1 MTNQFKRWE
10 FVFVPSFNLIT
21 IDLVLR
27 GLILSFS
34 FPLILNGESIPFDD
48 LVLLLVL
55 NIITSVIILN
65 VARRNRKAIEAFLEM
80 RLISESINI
89 IDQKIG
95 YNQVNVQTRL
105 WKLRSNYKLVG
116 IFLLSP
122 LLAALPLLFDNYN
135 SFKVVL
141 FIVMFICQ
149 ACFLFFYR
157 DNFISKKIISIKL
170 NGEKYNPG
178 KRDEVIKFLNRNS
191 VRNVM
196 KYLSDA
202 NDIIILDLQTKIKI
216 YRERL
221 ENISFEAI
229 FLGALT
235 FATFGQLIGSLD
247 KKLSDFINECLYK
260 NKILNDLTFNEKEL
274 LSLIIL
280 GSLLSSVF
288 YVVLLLKR
296 FAILKSIEFAQL
308 KIELANSWN
317 AREEYHVVNIDESNL
332 NTAMKF
338 TEQIQIELSNANKI
352 CSEIYSNL
360 NILTFMRL
368 LGLGSF
374 FFVLLVSAK
383 LLHPDIFLIVLIIT
397 IYGIIIT
404 LLLNKTHLEL
414 RGIIPKRWSVLISK
428 SKNFQHTVS
437 KKEEIN

>member
-1 MTNQFKRWE
+1 M
-10 FVFVPSFNLIT
+10 
-21 IDLVLR
+21 
-27 GLILSFS
+27 
-34 FPLILNGESIPFDD
+34 
-48 LVLLLVL
+48 
-55 NIITSVIILN
+55 
-65 VARRNRKAIEAFLEM
+65 ARRNRKAIEAFLEM

-122 LLAALPLLFDNYN
+122 LLAALPLLFDKDN

-149 ACFLFFYR
+149 ACLLFLNR

-170 NGEKYNPG
+170 NGEKYNPA
-178 KRDEVIKFLNRNS
+178 KREEVIKFLNRNS
-191 VRNVM
+191 IRNVM

-235 FATFGQLIGSLD
+235 FATFGQLIGSPDNLIQV
-247 KKLSDFINECLYK
+247 KEYIE
-260 NKILNDLTFNEKEL
+260 KITLKYSMNFTGLKGDNL
-274 LSLIIL
+274 LPLIIL

-296 FAILKSIEFAQL
+296 FAILKSIELAQL

-317 AREEYHVVNIDESNL
+317 IREEYHVVNVNESNI
-332 NTAMKF
+332 NAAMKF

-414 RGIIPKRWSVLISK
+414 RGIIPKRWSVILSK
-428 SKNFQHTVS
+428 SKNFQHIVS
-437 KKEEIN
+437 KKEEVS

>member
-1 MTNQFKRWE
+1 MISQLKRWE

-21 IDLVLR
+21 IDILLR
-27 GLILSFS
+27 VLILGFLFHKDDFGNYQLS
-34 FPLILNGESIPFDD
+34 LLIILN
-48 LVLLLVL
+48 V
-55 NIITSVIILN
+55 ITSVIIFN

-122 LLAALPLLFDNYN
+122 FLVALPLLFGEADSLN
-135 SFKVVL
+135 VVL
-141 FIVMFICQ
+141 FILMFIVQ
-149 ACFLFFYR
+149 ACFLFFNR

-170 NGEKYNPG
+170 NGEKYNPS
-178 KRDEVIKFLNRNS
+178 KREEVIKFLNRNS
-191 VRNVM
+191 VKNVM

-235 FATFGQLIGSLD
+235 FATFGQLIGSKDYLMEVKD
-247 KKLSDFINECLYK
+247 YIENITFENLINFIRLQGDN
-260 NKILNDLTFNEKEL
+260 L
-274 LSLIIL
+274 LPLIIL

-296 FAILKSIEFAQL
+296 FAILKSIELAQL

-317 AREEYHVVNIDESNL
+317 TREEYHVVNVDESNI
-332 NTAMKF
+332 NAAMKF

-404 LLLNKTHLEL
+404 LLLNKTHLDL
-414 RGIIPKRWSVLISK
+414 RGITPKRWSVILSK

-437 KKEEIN
+437 KKEEVN

>member
-1 MTNQFKRWE
+1 MNQIKKWE
-10 FVFVPSFNLIT
+10 FVFVPSFNLIALD
-21 IDLVLR
+21 IILRVLICSFEMTQNLE
-27 GLILSFS
+27 GNNGIIILFA
-34 FPLILNGESIPFDD
+34 LNF
-48 LVLLLVL
+48 
-55 NIITSVIILN
+55 ITSIIIFN
-65 VARRNRKAIEAFLEM
+65 VAKRNRKSIESFLEM
-80 RLISESINI
+80 RLISESVNI
-89 IDQKIG
+89 VDQKIG
-95 YNQVNVQTRL
+95 FNQVYVQTRL
-105 WKLRSNYKLVG
+105 WKLRSNYKLLG

-122 LLAALPLLFDNYN
+122 ILSAIPLYFIEDKFKIISFLVFIFQAL
-135 SFKVVL
+135 
-141 FIVMFICQ
+141 
-149 ACFLFFYR
+149 FLFFYR
-157 DNFISKKIISIKL
+157 HNFISKKVISIKL
-170 NGEKYNPG
+170 NGEKYNPE
-178 KRDEVIKFLNRNS
+178 RREEVVKFLNRNS

-235 FATFGQLIGSLD
+235 FATFGQLIGSEDNYDQVRCIIYKLIDNDFHNLLD
-247 KKLSDFINECLYK
+247 LQGI
-260 NKILNDLTFNEKEL
+260 DLL
-274 LSLIIL
+274 PLIIL

-296 FAILKSIEFAQL
+296 FAILKSIELAQL

-317 AREEYHVVNIDESNL
+317 AREEYHVVNMEESNI
-332 NTAMKF
+332 NADMKF

-374 FFVLLVSAK
+374 FFVLLISAEWFDHSVF
-383 LLHPDIFLIVLIIT
+383 LLVLIIT

-404 LLLNKTHLEL
+404 LFLNKTHVEL
-414 RGIIPKRWSVLISK
+414 RGIIPKRWSVALNK
-428 SKNFQHTVS
+428 SNNFQHKVS
-437 KKEEIN
+437 KKEGIS

>member
-1 MTNQFKRWE
+1 MTNQLKRWE

-21 IDLVLR
+21 IDIILR
-27 GLILSFS
+27 ALILSFS
-34 FPLILNGESIPFDD
+34 FLKDD
-48 LVLLLVL
+48 FGHYQLSLLTVL
-55 NIITSVIILN
+55 NVITSVIIFN

-116 IFLLSP
+116 IFLFSP
-122 LLAALPLLFDNYN
+122 FLVALPLLFSETDSLNLN
-135 SFKVVL
+135 ILL
-141 FIVMFICQ
+141 FTLGFIIQ
-149 ACFLFFYR
+149 GCFLFFYR

-191 VRNVM
+191 VRNAM

-247 KKLSDFINECLYK
+247 NKLSVFINECLYK

-317 AREEYHVVNIDESNL
+317 AREEYHVVNIDESNI
-332 NTAMKF
+332 NAMKF

-414 RGIIPKRWSVLISK
+414 RGIIPKRWSVLLSK
-428 SKNFQHTVS
+428 SKNFQHTLS
-437 KKEEIN
+437 KKEEVN

>member
-1 MTNQFKRWE
+1 MMNQLKRWE

-27 GLILSFS
+27 ALILGYLLLTGDFDNYQIS
-34 FPLILNGESIPFDD
+34 LLIILN
-48 LVLLLVL
+48 V
-55 NIITSVIILN
+55 ITSVIIFN

-122 LLAALPLLFDNYN
+122 LLAALPLLFDKDN

-149 ACFLFFYR
+149 ACLLFLNR

-170 NGEKYNPG
+170 NGEKYNPA
-178 KRDEVIKFLNRNS
+178 KREEVIKFLNRNS

-235 FATFGQLIGSLD
+235 FATFGQLIVSVD
-247 KKLSDFINECLYK
+247 KLGIFKNNIKKMIIEDPINILSIK
-260 NKILNDLTFNEKEL
+260 GNDLL
-274 LSLIIL
+274 PLIIL

-296 FAILKSIEFAQL
+296 FAILKSIELAQL

-317 AREEYHVVNIDESNL
+317 AREEYHVVNVDESNI
-332 NTAMKF
+332 NAAMKF

-368 LGLGSF
+368 LGLSSF
-374 FFVLLVSAK
+374 FFVLLISAEWFNHK
-383 LLHPDIFLIVLIIT
+383 VFLIVLIIT

-414 RGIIPKRWSVLISK
+414 RGIIPKRWSVILSK

-437 KKEEIN
+437 KKEEVN